1 MPPKGPLRKPH
12 MHQVQ
17 PPKIVPKPPSMSR
30 AGVFK
35 SSSSDGNDISPPTS
49 IEKKSPTQPPSEE
62 AELSTSVA
70 PGWAHAGV
78 RVPTMSSYAPAPSV
92 AAPAPFLTRN
102 PPSYTSLTS
111 LEVDAASAMFDSII
125 LDQGLGY
132 NQRLAYEQVDMQAN
146 YIMYGAVDEK
156 QQDFN
161 EPSLMPTPRSQQ
173 LPAANHSS
181 EHMISWQ
188 TETDGYDSAHTQS
201 YPTYTPLALEENSA
215 YSQPYAVDFLGS
227 APPAM
232 TQSEAGAWDTGP
244 SGNMRGAPVSFTF
257 TQQTPSSN
265 GNMRGA
271 PASFTFTQQ
280 TPSSITVPVNNQVT
294 GDAWRGYSGTGMP
307 GPSNDHLPVPT
318 PLRHS
323 QELQQSPVK
332 AGSEPSASHAHEP
345 PRKRR
350 RVTLQ

>member
-17 PPKIVPKPPSMSR
+17 LPKIVPKPPSMSR

-35 SSSSDGNDISPPTS
+35 SSSSDDNDISPPTS
-49 IEKKSPTQPPSEE
+49 VEKNSPAQTPAEE

-70 PGWAHAGV
+70 PGWAYAGV
-78 RVPTMSSYAPAPSV
+78 RVSTIESYAPAPSV
-92 AAPAPFLTRN
+92 AAPAPFVLGRS
-102 PPSYTSLTS
+102 PSYPSLTS
-111 LEVDAASAMFDSII
+111 LEADAASPMFDSMFW
-125 LDQGLGY
+125 DQRLGY

-146 YIMYGAVDEK
+146 SIIYEAVDEI

-161 EPSLMPTPRSQQ
+161 EPSLMPTPRSHQV
-173 LPAANHSS
+173 PAVSHGS
-181 EHMISWQ
+181 EHMVSWQ
-188 TETDGYDSAHTQS
+188 TETDGYDSAYNRS

-215 YSQPYAVDFLGS
+215 YSQPYAVDFPGS

-232 TQSEAGAWDTGP
+232 IQSEAGAWDTEP
-244 SGNMRGAPVSFTF
+244 SGNMRGAPVSLTF
-257 TQQTPSSN
+257 TQQTPSPI
-265 GNMRGA
+265 A
-271 PASFTFTQQ
+271 
-280 TPSSITVPVNNQVT
+280 VPVNNQVT

-318 PLRHS
+318 PLRHN
-323 QELQQSPVK
+323 QELQQFPVK